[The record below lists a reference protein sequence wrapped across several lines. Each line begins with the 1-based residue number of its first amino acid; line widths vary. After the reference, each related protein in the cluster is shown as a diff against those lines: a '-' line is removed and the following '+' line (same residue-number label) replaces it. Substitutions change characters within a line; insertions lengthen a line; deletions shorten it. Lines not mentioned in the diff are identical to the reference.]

1 MNSIIKNRNIPEH
14 YKINGQDTINT
25 IVSIVKNNK
34 LKTEEGLYLFNV
46 LKYLIIFNN
55 KDGMKDL
62 VKARDYLD
70 RLMEVYGK
78 EDKKNV

>member
-1 MNSIIKNRNIPEH
+1 MRNIPEH
-14 YKINGQDTINT
+14 YKINGVDTIKT
-25 IVSIVKNNK
+25 IVGIVKNNK
-34 LKTEEGLYLFNV
+34 LETEEGLYLFNV
-46 LKYLIIFNN
+46 LKYLIRFNN

-78 EDKKNV
+78 EGKKNVWKIK